1 MRWQTLLFIMLVG
14 FGAYQYSQT
23 RPVTVTQTGAI
34 VAETPYQI
42 PLESPPRLTLENYH
56 VEPLA
61 EFSIEARVLGTER
74 YRLGRESEISPVDFA
89 LGWGAMS
96 DSAVLDRID
105 ISQHGRFYFWHV
117 DEFPIPREEIESHS
131 ANMHMIPANASVARR
146 LKEIRQGQIVR
157 LQGYLVAISADDGW
171 KWRSSLSR
179 TDTGNGA
186 CELVWVESV
195 EIGTVS

>member
-1 MRWQTLLFIMLVG
+1 MRWQTLAFIALVG

-34 VAETPYQI
+34 VAEKPYQT
-42 PLESPPRLTLENYH
+42 PVESPPRLALENYH

-61 EFSIEARVLGTER
+61 KFSIEARVLNTER

-131 ANMHMIPANASVARR
+131 ANMHMIPANAAVARR
-146 LKEIRQGQIVR
+146 LKEIRPGQVVR
-157 LQGYLVAISADDGW
+157 LRGYLVAISADDGW

-195 EIGTVS
+195 EIGTGS

>member
-1 MRWQTLLFIMLVG
+1 MRWKTLLFILLVG

-34 VAETPYQI
+34 VAETPNQI
-42 PLESPPRLTLENYH
+42 PLESPPRLALENYH

-61 EFSIEARVLGTER
+61 AFSIEARVLSTEK

-105 ISQHGRFYFWHV
+105 ISQRGRFYFWHV

-146 LKEIRQGQIVR
+146 LKEIRPGQVVR

-195 EIGTVS
+195 EIGTIS

>member
-1 MRWQTLLFIMLVG
+1 MRWQTLAFIALVG

-34 VAETPYQI
+34 VAEKPYQT
-42 PLESPPRLTLENYH
+42 PVESPPRLALENYH

-61 EFSIEARVLGTER
+61 KFSIEARVLSTER

-117 DEFPIPREEIESHS
+117 DEFPIPREEIESHG
-131 ANMHMIPANASVARR
+131 ANMHMIPANAAVARR
-146 LKEIRQGQIVR
+146 LKEIRPGQVVR
-157 LQGYLVAISADDGW
+157 LRGYLVAISADDGW

-195 EIGTVS
+195 EIGTGS

>member
-1 MRWQTLLFIMLVG
+1 MRWKTLLFILLVG

-42 PLESPPRLTLENYH
+42 PLESPPRLALENYH

-61 EFSIEARVLGTER
+61 EFSIEARVLATER

-105 ISQHGRFYFWHV
+105 ISQRGRFYFWHV

-146 LKEIRQGQIVR
+146 LKEIRPGQIVR

-195 EIGTVS
+195 EIGTIS

>member
-1 MRWQTLLFIMLVG
+1 MRWQTLLFILLVG

-34 VAETPYQI
+34 VAEPPYQI
-42 PLESPPRLTLENYH
+42 PVESPPRLALDNYH

-61 EFSIEARVLGTER
+61 EFSIEARVLATER

-96 DSAVLDRID
+96 DSAVLDRIA

-146 LKEIRQGQIVR
+146 LKEIRPGQIVR

-195 EIGTVS
+195 EIGTIS

>member
-1 MRWQTLLFIMLVG
+1 MRWQTLLFILLVG
-14 FGAYQYSQT
+14 FGGYQYSQT

-34 VAETPYQI
+34 VAEPPYQI
-42 PLESPPRLTLENYH
+42 PVESPPRLALDNYH

-61 EFSIEARVLGTER
+61 EFSIEARVLATER

-96 DSAVLDRID
+96 DSAVLDRIA

-146 LKEIRQGQIVR
+146 LKEIRPGQIVR

-195 EIGTVS
+195 EIGTIS

>member
-1 MRWQTLLFIMLVG
+1 MRWQTLLFILLVG

-34 VAETPYQI
+34 VTETPYQI
-42 PLESPPRLTLENYH
+42 PVESPPRLTLENYH

-61 EFSIEARVLGTER
+61 KFSIEARVLSAEK

-105 ISQHGRFYFWHV
+105 ISQRGRFYFWHV

-131 ANMHMIPANASVARR
+131 ANMHMIPADASVARR
-146 LKEIRQGQIVR
+146 LKEIRPGQIVR
-157 LQGYLVAISADDGW
+157 LRGYLVEIRADDGW

-195 EIGTVS
+195 EIGTIS

>member
-1 MRWQTLLFIMLVG
+1 MRWQTLLFILLVG

-34 VAETPYQI
+34 VAEIPYQI
-42 PLESPPRLTLENYH
+42 PVESPPRLTLENYH
-56 VEPLA
+56 IEPLA

-105 ISQHGRFYFWHV
+105 INQRGRFYFWHV

-146 LKEIRQGQIVR
+146 LKEIRPGQIVR

-195 EIGTVS
+195 EIGTIS